1 MKVLHLN
8 DFKNI
13 IKRIRDREN
22 RKKQEMFSY
31 ITCGYTNNADVN
43 VIINTIS

>member
-1 MKVLHLN
+1 MSIQICPCYRH
-8 DFKNI
+8 I
-13 IKRIRDREN
+13 DREN

-43 VIINTIS
+43 VTINTIS

>member
-8 DFKNI
+8 DFKSV
-13 IKRIRDREN
+13 IKRIRNREN

-31 ITCGYTNNADVN
+31 ITYGYIDNADVN
-43 VIINTIS
+43 VTINTIS